1 MDLSVELY
9 VRAGGRCPAQEFMD
23 DLKRTNPGDFAA
35 MLVGWPARE
44 TTWLLSA
51 LAARRIADRLGAGRI
66 FGAASPPPPDCL
78 ALRAFVSRLLR
89 VVVDHPFAARQFER
103 QAELVIA

>member
-9 VRAGGRCPAQEFMD
+9 VRAGGRCPVQEFLAT
-23 DLKRTNPGDFAA
+23 LKHTNPGDLTAV
-35 MLVGWPARE
+35 LIGWPTSE

-51 LAARRIADRLGAGRI
+51 LAARRIADRLGAGRT
-66 FGAASPPPPDCL
+66 FGAASPPPPACL